1 MKLKRT
7 SLLVMSTVL
16 IVLGLLVD
24 GHAPCRAVAQPQ
36 TPPAGA
42 RVERIAVV
50 PFLKGRPGADG
61 GEILNCPIC
70 ELYFSKER
78 ISSDADQILTRYVQD
93 VLENR
98 YGARVVPLEETMEV
112 YEPIPKDETEDT
124 PRTLA
129 RRLGEA
135 LGTNVIVT
143 GTVWR
148 FRDRVPG
155 AAEGDRGASVAFNVY
170 LIDVASGR
178 MLWKA
183 KFDETQRPLS
193 EDISGAR
200 AFLKRGAKWLSAKE
214 LARYGVKEIFKKF
227 PL

>member
-1 MKLKRT
+1 MKVIRCLW
-7 SLLVMSTVL
+7 VVSTL
-16 IVLGLLVD
+16 WIFMGLLVD
-24 GHAPCRAVAQPQ
+24 GNAPCRAAAQPQ

-42 RVERIAVV
+42 RVERIAVM
-50 PFLKGRPGADG
+50 PFLKGRPGPDG

-70 ELYFSKER
+70 ELYFSKES
-78 ISSDADQILTRYVQD
+78 ILSDADRILTRYVQD
-93 VLENR
+93 ALENR
-98 YGARVVPLEETMEV
+98 YGARVGPLEQTMEV
-112 YEPIPKDETEDT
+112 YERIPKDETVDT

-135 LGTNVIVT
+135 LGTNLIVT
-143 GTVWR
+143 GTVLR
-148 FRDRVPG
+148 FRDRVPA
-155 AAEGDRGASVAFNVY
+155 AAEGDSGASVAFNVY

-200 AFLKRGAKWLSAKE
+200 AFFKRGAKWLSAKE

>member
-1 MKLKRT
+1 MKVKT
-7 SLLVMSTVL
+7 SCLWVVSTL
-16 IVLGLLVD
+16 WIFLGLLVD
-24 GHAPCRAVAQPQ
+24 GHAPCRVVAQPQ

-42 RVERIAVV
+42 RVERISVM
-50 PFLKGRPGADG
+50 PFLKGRPGPDA
-61 GEILNCPIC
+61 GETLNCPIC

-78 ISSDADQILTRYVQD
+78 ISTDADQILTRYVQD
-93 VLENR
+93 ALENR
-98 YGARVVPLEETMEV
+98 YGAMVVPLEETMEV
-112 YEPIPKDETEDT
+112 YERIPKDEAKDT

-135 LGTNVIVT
+135 LGANLIIT

-155 AAEGDRGASVAFNVY
+155 AVEEDSGASVSFNVY

-193 EDISGAR
+193 ENISGAK
-200 AFLKRGAKWLSAKE
+200 AFFKRGVKWLSAKE
-214 LARYGVKEIFKKF
+214 LAHYGVKEIFKKF